1 MSPVDLGVTAGPF
14 QGSIVALPTPF
25 MDGGLDVRAVG
36 RLVDFHANFGSDALL
51 LGGTVGEGW
60 SLSLDESAQLVARAS
75 ETAAD
80 RSRFAMSV
88 LFGVVEIDSR
98 RAARMAEQAALAGA
112 DGIVI
117 GAPPLVRAD
126 ARGLSRHIEEILERL
141 PDGLP
146 VMLHNEPKRTGTD
159 LPPEILIELAAGLP
173 SLRAHCEGVGFAG
186 RSRSLPARLAKAGL
200 ATLTSDDRMIGPF
213 TRAGAVGAITTVA
226 NLVPGEV
233 RALLASIRRDGPD
246 ADQRERALAPLIDM
260 VRLKPGAPT
269 IKTALAAME
278 AIGPEL
284 RPPLAQLSAADRAKV
299 VGALETGRL
308 LAPSQPA

>member
-1 MSPVDLGVTAGPF
+1 MSPVDLDLNPGPF

-25 MDGGLDVRAVG
+25 IDGGLDIRSVG
-36 RLVDFHANFGSDALL
+36 RLVEFHACFETDALL

-60 SLSLDESAQLVARAS
+60 SLSLDESAQLVARAA

-80 RSRFAMSV
+80 RTRCTMSV

-98 RAARMAEQAALAGA
+98 RAARMAEQASLAGA

-126 ARGLSRHIEEILERL
+126 ARDLARHIEEILERL
-141 PDGLP
+141 PEGLP
-146 VMLHNEPKRTGTD
+146 VMLHNEPNRTGTD
-159 LPPEILIELAAGLP
+159 IPPVVLTELAAGLP

-186 RSRSLPARLAKAGL
+186 RARSLPARLAEAGL
-200 ATLTSDDRMIGPF
+200 ATLTSDDRMVGPF

-233 RALLASIRRDGPD
+233 RALLASIQRDGPD

-260 VRLKPGAPT
+260 ARLVPGAPT
-269 IKTALAAME
+269 IKAALSAME

-284 RPPLAQLSAADRAKV
+284 RPPLAELSAADRAKV
-299 VGALETGRL
+299 VGALEIGRL
-308 LAPSQPA
+308 LLPSQPA

>member
-1 MSPVDLGVTAGPF
+1 MNPVDLDLNPGPF

-25 MDGGLDVRAVG
+25 MDGGLDIRSVG
-36 RLVDFHANFGSDALL
+36 RLVEFHACFESDALL

-60 SLSLDESAQLVARAS
+60 SLSLDESAQLVARAA

-80 RSRFAMSV
+80 RTRCTMSV

-126 ARGLSRHIEEILERL
+126 ARDLARHIEEILERL
-141 PDGLP
+141 PEGLP
-146 VMLHNEPKRTGTD
+146 VMLHNEPNRTGTD
-159 LPPEILIELAAGLP
+159 IPPEVLTELAAGLP

-186 RSRSLPARLAKAGL
+186 RARSLPARLAEAGL

-213 TRAGAVGAITTVA
+213 SRAGAVGAITTVA
-226 NLVPGEV
+226 NLVPGECARCS
-233 RALLASIRRDGPD
+233 RASSATDPD

-260 VRLKPGAPT
+260 ARLVPGAPT
-269 IKTALAAME
+269 IKAALSAME
-278 AIGPEL
+278 AIGPSCAHPS
-284 RPPLAQLSAADRAKV
+284 RSSPPRTGRRSSARSRSAAPCRPS
-299 VGALETGRL
+299 
-308 LAPSQPA
+308 LA